1 MAWKEGMI
9 LPEIFFVFFLVFNV
23 VFLCIAFLTPYNR
36 VTKVAILI
44 HSVSATLNLILILQG
59 YLGD

>member
-1 MAWKEGMI
+1 MI